1 MLHGGFFY
9 EEIGSGKR
17 TDCQP
22 GWWHFLSWHDE
33 DTATYRFSQLEM
45 SGRVDHGTYRFE
57 GSDKVSEY
65 EKTKGGKTYKM
76 KVVIQVAPDKKRATF
91 EQLYFEDGENWKSQC
106 TAKVTKMR

>member
-1 MLHGGFFY
+1 
-9 EEIGSGKR
+9 
-17 TDCQP
+17 
-22 GWWHFLSWHDE
+22 
-33 DTATYRFSQLEM
+33 
-45 SGRVDHGTYRFE
+45 
-57 GSDKVSEY
+57 VSEY